1 MEFLI
6 FEEGNKLNGI
16 RQGVN
21 EFYSVLIK
29 SGNYKGKWAISPN
42 ALLEFPDIFE
52 NLEYIIDDIDAQN
65 LIDEEI

>member
-42 ALLEFPDIFE
+42 ALLEFPEVFNEIEYEEAEINSEDFE
-52 NLEYIIDDIDAQN
+52 VK
-65 LIDEEI
+65 